1 MAYRG
6 IRLHD
11 IPKPGDSPDS
21 CPKHVAQRPTSQSR
35 TYRRLRSPIAGYKD
49 AREFRTVIDLS
60 CLNRHLDIP
69 SLRMETAER
78 IRCRLHQD
86 HWITS
91 QDHRITSQDHRIT
104 SQDHRITSQDHWITS
119 QDHWITSLYLTRIST
134 YTHPSSVSEVPTL
147 SGRGRLF
154 SVQSSPLWVIHGS
167 LAVCQSSK
175 RSRQRVLLLCSAL
188 APVEIGSVGNRLDV
202 HNRSSV
208 WPNQPMIDCII
219 GSWNAILKISAHGRW
234 YEGMISAINPLVI
247 YRYNNIFNA
256 KHKVLG

>member
-6 IRLHD
+6 IWLHD

-49 AREFRTVIDLS
+49 AREFPPVIDLS

-91 QDHRITSQDHRIT
+91 QDH
-104 SQDHRITSQDHWITS
+104 WITS
-119 QDHWITSLYLTRIST
+119 QDHWITSPYLTRIST

-154 SVQSSPLWVIHGS
+154 SVQSFPLWVIHGS
-167 LAVCQSSK
+167 LAVCQSGK